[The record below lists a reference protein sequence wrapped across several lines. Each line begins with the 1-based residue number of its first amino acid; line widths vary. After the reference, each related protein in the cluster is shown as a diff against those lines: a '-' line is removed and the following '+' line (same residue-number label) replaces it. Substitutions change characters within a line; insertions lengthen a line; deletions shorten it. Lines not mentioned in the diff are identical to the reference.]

1 MVGPRCRA
9 ASLVL
14 MVGRRC
20 RAARL
25 TRRSALP
32 NQSKWELELRPSAS
46 AAGPPQPHCR
56 LTLNPQLSTIN
67 LLMGTLYYGDNLDI
81 LRRYLK
87 DGTVDLVYLDPPFN
101 SAQNYNAFF
110 HEKDGTDAASQI
122 HAFEDTWH
130 WDIETKKAYDAVTEQ
145 PGKVSDVMQAFYTFL
160 GGNDMMAYLT
170 MMSSRL
176 VELRR
181 VLKPTGS
188 LYLHCDPTASHYLKL
203 LCDAIMG
210 KDNFRNEIIWQRTRA
225 HNDKKIRRYGAVH
238 DIILFYSKGE
248 DWLYNVQYT
257 KRDENAPKTH
267 DLYRHTDGKI
277 YRKDNCRAPG
287 GRGPLY
293 EWNGHRHNWRFS
305 PEERDRLI
313 AEGKI
318 VYSKN
323 GMPRVLREIDPEKGS
338 PLQDYWVD
346 IDPLNSGSA
355 EILGY
360 PTQKPVALLE
370 RIIQASSNPGDV
382 VLDPFCGCG
391 TTIDAAEKLGREWIG
406 IDVTQLAIS
415 LIKNRLQDTYGPRL
429 KFISGGT
436 SYTSPTS
443 DPDGRAAL
451 PRRQSGADGRAALP
465 RRQADPQVSP
475 AESIEMGSRTST
487 VRIIGEPTT
496 PNEAATLAE
505 DDKYQFQWWAL
516 GLVGA
521 RPVEQKKGADH
532 GIDGKILFRD
542 DPRAAK
548 PEQIIIQ
555 VKGGKT
561 GVKDVRDL
569 RGVLDREK
577 AAIGILISLQPA
589 TGPMETEAASAG
601 FYEHK
606 TNRQKYPRLQL
617 RTVKELMEGQGI
629 ERPSTVAA
637 TDETFK
643 KAPES
648 KKKQHEQKALEL

>member
-1 MVGPRCRA
+1 
-9 ASLVL
+9 
-14 MVGRRC
+14 
-20 RAARL
+20 
-25 TRRSALP
+25 
-32 NQSKWELELRPSAS
+32 
-46 AAGPPQPHCR
+46 
-56 LTLNPQLSTIN
+56 
-67 LLMGTLYYGDNLDI
+67 MGTLYYGDNLDI

-87 DGTVDLVYLDPPFN
+87 DETVDLVYLDPPFN

-203 LCDAIMG
+203 LCDAVFG
-210 KDNFRNEIIWQRTRA
+210 PDNYRNEISWKRSQPKSHTTINFSNCR
-225 HNDKKIRRYGAVH
+225 
-238 DIILFYSKGE
+238 DIILRYAKTQDAVFNKVFGKHDPDYIEKFYRFTDPAGRRYRLGDITNPNKNRPNLTYEFLGVNRVWRWTKERMQKAYEQGLIYQSKPGSVPQE
-248 DWLYNVQYT
+248 KRYLDEMEGQPLSDDWGDIEHLHGA
-257 KRDENAPKTH
+257 NAE
-267 DLYRHTDGKI
+267 
-277 YRKDNCRAPG
+277 A
-287 GRGPLY
+287 
-293 EWNGHRHNWRFS
+293 
-305 PEERDRLI
+305 
-313 AEGKI
+313 
-318 VYSKN
+318 
-323 GMPRVLREIDPEKGS
+323 
-338 PLQDYWVD
+338 
-346 IDPLNSGSA
+346 
-355 EILGY
+355 LGY

-391 TTIDAAEKLGREWIG
+391 TTIDAAEKLGRDWIG

-415 LIKNRLQDTYGPRL
+415 LIKNRLQDTYGHRM
-429 KFISGGT
+429 KFVSGT
-436 SYTSPTS
+436 AQ
-443 DPDGRAAL
+443 GRAGSPL
-451 PRRQSGADGRAALP
+451 PADGGASVPASRLVSSLAPPQDSGAHGVTRP
-465 RRQADPQVSP
+465 T
-475 AESIEMGSRTST
+475 ESI

-542 DPRAAK
+542 DPKAAK

-555 VKGGKT
+555 VKGSKT

-569 RGVLDREK
+569 RGVLDRDQ

-648 KKKQHEQKALEL
+648 KKKQHEQKALGL

>member
-1 MVGPRCRA
+1 
-9 ASLVL
+9 
-14 MVGRRC
+14 
-20 RAARL
+20 
-25 TRRSALP
+25 
-32 NQSKWELELRPSAS
+32 
-46 AAGPPQPHCR
+46 
-56 LTLNPQLSTIN
+56 
-67 LLMGTLYYGDNLDI
+67 MGTLYYGDNLDI

-87 DGTVDLVYLDPPFN
+87 DESVDLVYLDPPFN

-181 VLKPTGS
+181 VLKSNGS

-203 LCDAIMG
+203 LCDAILG
-210 KDNFRNEIIWQRTRA
+210 KENFRNEIIWKRTTAKSLAFR
-225 HNDKKIRRYGAVH
+225 NLPNNH
-238 DIILFYSKGE
+238 DILLLYSKGE
-248 DWLYNVQYT
+248 NFLWNRPFKPYDLANLEEKTEKKYCFKDSDGRRYT
-257 KRDENAPKTH
+257 LG
-267 DLYRHTDGKI
+267 DLNNPNPDRPNLTYEFLGHKKVWRWT
-277 YRKDNCRAPG
+277 KDRMEAAYKAGIVIQPSPG
-287 GRGPLY
+287 
-293 EWNGHRHNWRFS
+293 
-305 PEERDRLI
+305 
-313 AEGKI
+313 A
-318 VYSKN
+318 V
-323 GMPRVLREIDPEKGS
+323 PRVKRYLDEQEGW
-338 PLQDYWVD
+338 PLDDVWED
-346 IDPLNSGSA
+346 IPPLNSQA
-355 EILGY
+355 KERLGY
-360 PTQKPVALLE
+360 PTQKPVVLLE
-370 RIIQASSNPGDV
+370 RIILASTNPGGL

-391 TTIDAAEKLGREWIG
+391 TTIDAAEKNGRDWIG

-415 LIKNRLQDTYGPRL
+415 LIKNRLQDTYGSRL
-429 KFISGGT
+429 KFVSGTPSESSRSRREEALT
-436 SYTSPTS
+436 SKSEINQSLVTSTPTE
-443 DPDGRAAL
+443 
-451 PRRQSGADGRAALP
+451 Q
-465 RRQADPQVSP
+465 
-475 AESIEMGSRTST
+475 AESI

-505 DDKYQFQWWAL
+505 QDKYQFQWWAL

-542 DPRAAK
+542 DPKAAK

-589 TGPMETEAASAG
+589 TGPMEMETEAASAG

-606 TNRQKYPRLQL
+606 TNQQKYPRLQL
-617 RTVKELMEGQGI
+617 RTVKELMEGKGI

-648 KKKQHEQKALEL
+648 KKKHGEQKALGF

>member
-1 MVGPRCRA
+1 
-9 ASLVL
+9 
-14 MVGRRC
+14 
-20 RAARL
+20 
-25 TRRSALP
+25 
-32 NQSKWELELRPSAS
+32 
-46 AAGPPQPHCR
+46 
-56 LTLNPQLSTIN
+56 
-67 LLMGTLYYGDNLDI
+67 MGTLYYGDNLDI
-81 LRRYLK
+81 LKRYIK
-87 DGTVDLVYLDPPFN
+87 DETVDLVYLDPPFN

-170 MMSSRL
+170 MMAPRL

-181 VLKPTGS
+181 VLKSTGS

-210 KDNFRNEIIWQRTRA
+210 KENFTNEIIWKRSLPHGNQS
-225 HNDKKIRRYGAVH
+225 KKYGASH
-238 DIILFYSKGE
+238 DIILFYKKTGE
-248 DWLYNVQYT
+248 VTWNGSFLPHREEYLEQFY
-257 KRDENAPKTH
+257 KFKEP
-267 DLYRHTDGKI
+267 DGRI
-277 YRKDNCRAPG
+277 YRLISCINPNPNRPN
-287 GRGPLY
+287 LTY
-293 EWNGHRHNWRFS
+293 EWNGVVKVWKYTKERMQRMHN
-305 PEERDRLI
+305 
-313 AEGKI
+313 EGLL

-323 GMPRVLREIDPEKGS
+323 GTPSYKGYLDTMKGS
-338 PLQDYWVD
+338 PMQDIWDD
-346 IDPLNSGSA
+346 IFPLMGSSA
-355 EILGY
+355 ERLGY

-370 RIIQASSNPGDV
+370 RIILASTNPGGL

-391 TTIDAAEKLGREWIG
+391 TTIDAAEKNGRDWIG

-415 LIKNRLQDTYGPRL
+415 LIKNRLQDTYGSRM
-429 KFISGGT
+429 KFVS
-436 SYTSPTS
+436 SSSRRESAHSSPS
-443 DPDGRAAL
+443 AGD
-451 PRRQSGADGRAALP
+451 QSGLTSAATGQENASL
-465 RRQADPQVSP
+465 
-475 AESIEMGSRTST
+475 

-505 DDKYQFQWWAL
+505 EDKFQFQWWAL

-542 DPRAAK
+542 DPKAAK

-577 AAIGILISLQPA
+577 AAIGILISLQPP
-589 TGPMETEAASAG
+589 TSPMETEAASAG

-606 TNRQKYPRLQL
+606 VNKLKYPRIQL
-617 RTVKELMEGQGI
+617 RTVKELMEGKGI
-629 ERPSTVAA
+629 ERPINLAV
-637 TDETFK
+637 DETFK
-643 KAPES
+643 KAPTS
-648 KKKQHEQKALEL
+648 KRKSAEDQALPGM

>member
-1 MVGPRCRA
+1 
-9 ASLVL
+9 
-14 MVGRRC
+14 
-20 RAARL
+20 
-25 TRRSALP
+25 
-32 NQSKWELELRPSAS
+32 
-46 AAGPPQPHCR
+46 
-56 LTLNPQLSTIN
+56 
-67 LLMGTLYYGDNLDI
+67 MGTLYYGDNLDI
-81 LRRYLK
+81 LKRYIK
-87 DGTVDLVYLDPPFN
+87 DETVDLVYLDPPFN

-203 LCDAIMG
+203 LCDAVFG
-210 KDNFRNEIIWQRTRA
+210 GNQFQNEIIWKRTGS
-225 HNDKKIRRYGAVH
+225 HGGAKRWGPIH
-238 DIILFYSKGE
+238 DSILFYSKADEPTWNRAYQEYDEEYVE
-248 DWLYNVQYT
+248 DF
-257 KRDENAPKTH
+257 
-267 DLYRHTDGKI
+267 YRFEDKKGR
-277 YRKDNCRAPG
+277 YRLVTLTGAGTRSGD
-287 GRGPLY
+287 
-293 EWNGHRHNWRFS
+293 S
-305 PEERDRLI
+305 
-313 AEGKI
+313 
-318 VYSKN
+318 
-323 GMPRVLREIDPEKGS
+323 GS
-338 PLQDYWVD
+338 PWKGVNPTKTGRHWAMPSYALKPLASESKLASMTTQEKLDLLDSNGLIYWPPKGEVPQQKRYLDDGEGVPIQDIITD
-346 IDPLNSGSA
+346 IKAISSQA
-355 EILGY
+355 KERLGY

-415 LIKNRLQDTYGPRL
+415 LIKNRLQDTYGSRM
-429 KFISGGT
+429 KFISGSGGT
-436 SYTSPTS
+436 GLRPVVSGVAPETSPNAVKTCEPS
-443 DPDGRAAL
+443 K
-451 PRRQSGADGRAALP
+451 
-465 RRQADPQVSP
+465 SP
-475 AESIEMGSRTST
+475 AAPPPGATPVPPEISL

-569 RGVLDREK
+569 RGVLDREQ
-577 AAIGILISLQPA
+577 AAIGVLISLQPPTKEMVA
-589 TGPMETEAASAG
+589 EAVSTG
-601 FYEHK
+601 FYVHK
-606 TNRQKYPRLQL
+606 TNAQQYPKLQL
-617 RTVKELMEGQGI
+617 RTVKELMDGKGI
-629 ERPSTVAA
+629 ERPSNVAA

-643 KAPES
+643 KAP
-648 KKKQHEQKALEL
+648 KAKAKGHEQAALEI